1 MNLKFIKISIFIFYF
16 ISLTAFMPI
25 FSYIGPAITILS
37 SGNIYKAGAQFSIER
52 SIKDKTGL
60 NTFKYIENKF
70 KKDKNNEVLNE
81 KIRRLVEKRILNTRK
96 ELNLKNFNQ

>member
-16 ISLTAFMPI
+16 ISLTALIPI
-25 FSYIGPAITILS
+25 FSFIGPGITILS
-37 SGNIYKAGAQFSIER
+37 SGNIYKAGVQFSIER